1 MSGAAAS
8 VRVLWFAS
16 LADLSGAH
24 QEDWTVSPSESV
36 ASLWKRAVERHPGL
50 EARQSTLRVACDE
63 KWVKWDASLD
73 GVREV
78 AFLPPVS
85 GG

>member
-1 MSGAAAS
+1 MTGPVAS

-16 LADLSGAH
+16 LADHCGAH
-24 QEDWTVSPSESV
+24 QEDWPVLPAESV
-36 ASLWKRAVERHPGL
+36 ESLWQRAVERHPGL
-50 EARQSTLRVACDE
+50 EARKPMLRVACDE
-63 KWVKWDASLD
+63 KWVDWDASLD
-73 GVREV
+73 GVEEV

>member
-1 MSGAAAS
+1 MTHQQGS

-16 LADLSGAH
+16 LADLCGAH
-24 QEDWTVSPSESV
+24 QENWSISPTETVT
-36 ASLWKRAVERHPGL
+36 SLWERAVERHPDLAG
-50 EARQSTLRVACDE
+50 RKQTLRVACDE
-63 KWVKWDASLD
+63 CWVDWNASLD
-73 GVREV
+73 GVREI

>member
-1 MSGAAAS
+1 MSESGTT

-16 LADLSGAH
+16 LADLCGAH
-24 QEDWTVSPSESV
+24 QEDWTVSPAESV
-36 ASLWKRAVERHPGL
+36 DSLWRRAVERHPAL
-50 EARQSTLRVACDE
+50 EPRKTTLRVACDE
-63 KWVKWDASLD
+63 KWVKWDSSLD